1 MFPRSMPPPASI
13 NTGEPPSCGTLR
25 EIVLL
30 FLRLGFISFGG
41 PVAHLGYLR
50 EEFVTKRHWLDDETY
65 SDFIALCQ
73 FLPGATSSQMVFAL
87 GMLRAGLFGGL
98 LASICFTLPS
108 AVLMILFGY
117 SVSAVGNLHHAG
129 WLHGLK
135 LAAVAVVA
143 QAVWGMGRTL
153 CPDATRIC
161 TALSAAAITLM
172 IPGSFGQ
179 IGILIA
185 GGVIGWIIYRGRPVS
200 SIDDTARIPSALQQN
215 HLFAVGLLSLF
226 LLLLLILPL
235 IASGGGLWLQLFN
248 GFYHAGSLVFGGGHV
263 VLPLL
268 RSQLVGH
275 GWISNDAFLAGY
287 GAVQAVPGPLFTFAA
302 YLGAVITGGS
312 WAWVGGV
319 WCLLALF
326 LPSWLL
332 VAGTLPYWDQLRS
345 KRWSKASMFGINAA
359 VVGILLA
366 AIYNP
371 LWKESISSLV
381 DVFVAIGVFVLLSPL
396 RVPPWIVV
404 ILAAVIGQLLL

>member
-1 MFPRSMPPPASI
+1 MPPPPSI
-13 NTGEPPSCGTLR
+13 NTGEPPTRGNLR
-25 EIVLL
+25 EIALL
-30 FLRLGFISFGG
+30 FLRLGCISFGG

-50 EEFVTKRHWLDDETY
+50 EEFVSRRQWLDDEAY

-73 FLPGATSSQMVFAL
+73 FLPGATSSQLVFAL
-87 GMLRAGLFGGL
+87 GMLRAHLFGGL
-98 LASICFTLPS
+98 LASVCFTLPS

-117 SVSAVGNLHHAG
+117 GVSAAGNLHHAG

-153 CPDATRIC
+153 CPDVPRIC
-161 TALSAAAITLM
+161 TALAAAAITLL
-172 IPGSFGQ
+172 IPGSVGQ
-179 IGILIA
+179 VALLIS
-185 GGVIGWIIYRGRPVS
+185 GGVIGWLIYRRRPASLVS
-200 SIDDTARIPSALQQN
+200 GTAKLPEALQQN
-215 HLFAVGLLSLF
+215 HFLAGGLLILF
-226 LLLLLILPL
+226 GFLLLILPL
-235 IASGGGLWLQLFN
+235 IVAKGGIWLPLFN
-248 GFYHAGSLVFGGGHV
+248 GFYHSGSLVFGGGHV

-302 YLGAVITGGS
+302 YLGTVITGGS

-366 AIYNP
+366 ALYNP
-371 LWKESISSLV
+371 LWKESISSLL

-396 RVPPWIVV
+396 RVPSWIVV

>member
-1 MFPRSMPPPASI
+1 MPPPLSI
-13 NTGEPPSCGTLR
+13 NTGEPPTRGNLR
-25 EIVLL
+25 EIALL
-30 FLRLGFISFGG
+30 FLRLGCISFGG

-50 EEFVTKRHWLDDETY
+50 EEFVSRRQWLDDEAY

-73 FLPGATSSQMVFAL
+73 FLPGATSSQLVFAL
-87 GMLRAGLFGGL
+87 GMHRAHLFGGL
-98 LASICFTLPS
+98 LASVCFTLPS

-117 SVSAVGNLHHAG
+117 GVSAAGNLHHAG

-143 QAVWGMGRTL
+143 QAVWGMRRTL
-153 CPDATRIC
+153 CPDVPRIC
-161 TALSAAAITLM
+161 TALAVAAITLL
-172 IPGSFGQ
+172 IPGSVGQ
-179 IGILIA
+179 VALLIS
-185 GGVIGWIIYRGRPVS
+185 GGVIGWLIYRRRPASLVS
-200 SIDDTARIPSALQQN
+200 GTVKLPEALQHN
-215 HLFAVGLLSLF
+215 HFLAGGLLILF
-226 LLLLLILPL
+226 GFLLLILPL
-235 IASGGGLWLQLFN
+235 IVAKGGIWLPLFN
-248 GFYHAGSLVFGGGHV
+248 GFYHSGSLVFGGGHV

-302 YLGAVITGGS
+302 YLGTVITGGS

-366 AIYNP
+366 ALYNP
-371 LWKESISSLV
+371 LWKESISSLL
-381 DVFVAIGVFVLLSPL
+381 DVFVAIGVFALLSPL